1 MVKTFTLFSPRK
13 LLNNLG
19 ALSEYAKC
27 SQSLTKMKK
36 IKILILYLRYNG
48 VVKKPS
54 HATVPLRPEYMYL
67 ALRAAKTAKVGRQT
81 AAEWAGL
88 SQYTRDSRVI
98 AIFFSATDIDI
109 RYETSKKPRQS

>member
-1 MVKTFTLFSPRK
+1 
-13 LLNNLG
+13 
-19 ALSEYAKC
+19 
-27 SQSLTKMKK
+27 
-36 IKILILYLRYNG
+36 
-48 VVKKPS
+48 
-54 HATVPLRPEYMYL
+54 MYL

-109 RYETSKKPRQS
+109 RFMKHLKNPDNVNYEKCS